1 MNDHSFHLAEI
12 IRPETPYLIMQSS
25 VKDKKASKGVF
36 VIQCPEVEAVKLVR
50 GGATYRGAATSAT
63 SGSRTS
69 RSRDCTR

>member
-12 IRPETPYLIMQSS
+12 VRPETPYLIMQSS

-50 GGATYRGAATSAT
+50 RGAKNRGAATSAT
-63 SGSRTS
+63 SGSLTFRF
-69 RSRDCTR
+69 RACTR